1 MFCVLRA
8 LQRTQNTKH
17 VQKDMLRAATTCPGI
32 LLPRDAKS
40 RNYGCIMRQSR
51 LRLFERQTR
60 QAMEHIF
67 EVAAGITPLDAVAV
81 EQAGA
86 RQVQLT
92 KPPGSLGRLEEIA

>member
-8 LQRTQNTKH
+8 LKRTQNTKH
-17 VQKDMLRAATTCPGI
+17 VLLDMLRLPATCPGI
-32 LLPRDAKS
+32 LLRGAKS